1 MPNSNKKSSSSK
13 RSQKAAAR
21 TSPSLAAAAIIRP
34 DTNLY
39 FPDPPPVNAKVRSFV
54 RPLSVRAASKF
65 LADLKKPVLAG
76 LLGRPPKLQNKGT
89 RAMDGR
95 HVAVVLVIV
104 RDKVGATRS
113 GIELRLLDRG
123 TKILLDRSRTDR
135 NGCVL
140 LKFPM
145 PAKPRTEVTEG
156 ILEFA
161 DGSNTQDVSVPPFPK
176 QHVLVEIALDAL
188 PGLPEARVAS
198 SPDLTGSDP
207 LRGDNPLERLPR
219 DFTTDLCDT
228 ITAVFPPVSD
238 PIFAGIAPGGDFRS
252 QRTPRAVRMT
262 IPRTV
267 ADPVGGGV
275 PVPEN
280 RRFLVRVLQ
289 QWDFMGY
296 TLGELANVEPL
307 DPGTIVRETLTSVE
321 QLAETASRLAE
332 RSSSNLNEVLQSSL
346 SQLSSVD
353 TLVHVATNLDSRV
366 STGIKAPGVGIGA
379 VIGGLLGGVG
389 GAIVGGLLGA
399 AAGGVGVGAGANVAT
414 NASTAINVDTSLDV
428 NSRVQ
433 LARSLVNQSIRTLSS
448 VLRQTQSAVSR
459 EIGRVSPLLSRVTNL
474 LHWTLYENYMVCSF
488 VEDVFEIEE
497 RQFIDNRL
505 PIPADISVYFSD
517 EDIVNYRRY
526 FEPALLD
533 PQLAPNF
540 SVLRDAIAQRLAG
553 GRPIT
558 SIRFTVDYATTSAF
572 FSADLKIRVG
582 SNELSLRLRPGQ
594 SRTQGILFS
603 APVMPAALGQL
614 ECELNAVP
622 NTPAP
627 VALPPFGI
635 FTPPSPPGSV
645 TVSRIQIWFDGS
657 RLTAPDQTINLAL
670 AVDNTTPTVT
680 APGNLLTAPVRLVDT
695 TKDPL
700 FRHVNVN
707 HTYYIGVLAQ
717 AALTVPSLR
726 SDARQLSAL
735 YPYNHDIWRLPILGF
750 EGDRVLILRNVD
762 HTADPDVVPLLAND
776 IGAGTLVQ
784 LAAPGAYGEALKGL
798 LTILNLDP
806 SKLVD
811 EGTLIHPALLPV
823 PPALV
828 PGIGTVPGGGGGISG
843 PPGPIGPLGPQ
854 GPAGVPGVAGVPGP
868 PGVAGPQ
875 GIPGLAGPSGPQGL
889 SGPPGPQ
896 GLPGV

>member
-1 MPNSNKKSSSSK
+1 MPNSNKKSGPTK
-13 RSQKAAAR
+13 PPRKAAAIVR
-21 TSPSLAAAAIIRP
+21 L

-39 FPDPPPVNAKVRSFV
+39 FPDPPPVTAKVRSFV
-54 RPLSVRAASKF
+54 KPLSVRAASKF

-89 RAMDGR
+89 QAMDGR

-104 RDKVGATRS
+104 RDKIGATRS
-113 GIELRLLDRG
+113 GIEVRLLDRN
-123 TKILLDRSRTDR
+123 TKELLDRSRTDR
-135 NGCVL
+135 NGCIL

-145 PAKPRTEVTEG
+145 PAKARTTVTEG
-156 ILEFA
+156 TLELA
-161 DGSNTQDVSVPPFPK
+161 DGSNARDVSVPPFPK
-176 QHVLVEIALDAL
+176 QHALVEITLDAL
-188 PGLPEARVAS
+188 PPLPEATPSA
-198 SPDLTGSDP
+198 LAMTASDP

-228 ITAVFPPVSD
+228 ITAVFPTVSD

-252 QRTPRAVRMT
+252 QRTPRAVRLT
-262 IPRTV
+262 IPRAV
-267 ADPVGGGV
+267 ADPRGGGP

-296 TLGELANVEPL
+296 TLGELASVEPL
-307 DPGTIVRETLTSVE
+307 DPGTMLRETLASAE
-321 QLAETASRLAE
+321 QLAETASQLAE

-353 TLVHVATNLDSRV
+353 TLVQVATNVDSKV
-366 STGIKAPGVGIGA
+366 SAGIRAPGVGIGA
-379 VIGGLLGGVG
+379 IIGGVLGGVG

-399 AAGGVGVGAGANVAT
+399 AAGGVGVGAGTNVST
-414 NASTAINVDTSLDV
+414 NATTSTNIDTSLDV

-433 LARSLVNQSIRTLSS
+433 LARSLVNQAIRTLSS

-474 LHWTLYENYMVCSF
+474 FHWTLYENYMVCSF

-497 RQFIDNRL
+497 RQFIDNPL
-505 PIPADISVYFSD
+505 PIAADIPVYFSD

-526 FEPALLD
+526 FEPVLLD
-533 PQLAPNF
+533 PQLAPHF
-540 SVLRDAIAQRLAG
+540 SVLRDAISQRLAG

-558 SIRFTVDYATTSAF
+558 SIRFTVDYAATSPF
-572 FSADLKIRVG
+572 LGADLKIRVG
-582 SNELSLRLRPGQ
+582 INEISLRLKAGQ
-594 SRTQGILFS
+594 TRVQGILYS
-603 APVMPAALGQL
+603 APVMPGALGQM
-614 ECELNAVP
+614 ECQLNAVSLLP
-622 NTPAP
+622 PFFNFLNTPAP
-627 VALPPFGI
+627 A
-635 FTPPSPPGSV
+635 GSV

-657 RLTAPDQTINLAL
+657 SLAAPEQTVNPGL
-670 AVDNTTPTVT
+670 VVNNTTPTPGDSFNT
-680 APGNLLTAPVRLVDT
+680 FLNAPLRLVDT
-695 TKDPL
+695 TKNSL
-700 FRHVNVN
+700 FRHVNIN

-726 SDARQLSAL
+726 SDARQLSTL

-750 EGDRVLILRNVD
+750 EGDRVLILKNVD
-762 HTADPDVVPLLAND
+762 HTADPDVVPMLAND
-776 IGAGTLVQ
+776 VGAGTLVQ

-823 PPALV
+823 PPAII
-828 PGIGTVPGGGGGISG
+828 PGVGTVPGGGGGISG
-843 PPGPIGPLGPQ
+843 PAGPIGPLGPQ
-854 GPAGVPGVAGVPGP
+854 GLPGVPGVAGVPGP
-868 PGVAGPQ
+868 PGVAGVPGPQ
-875 GIPGLAGPSGPQGL
+875 GIPGVAGPGGPQGL
-889 SGPPGPQ
+889 AGPPGPQ
-896 GLPGV
+896 GLPGI